1 MPQSKT
7 FHLPRLE
14 RHPLI
19 LLLSLGLAFGLGRA
33 VSVINIAISMGGPMA
48 LGGFFINFLGLVVG
62 PISLLGL
69 YLLLRKSPKLF
80 GSYMLIAAAV
90 AAAFVFWQFWDY
102 PTVNGAFY
110 MLRGDQDE
118 FAYIP
123 PEPSDH
129 VLAVFTSSM
138 LFYAGFEYLLFAN
151 SSFFRDSIVGQV
163 ITLAVA
169 FMALSLVLMTY
180 PSFSIEPKFAY
191 LVLPVSFGLI
201 ALALQRFNSL
211 AVLLGVLAVNFGL
224 LFLLGLLAYYWFV
237 VAN

>member
-1 MPQSKT
+1 M
-7 FHLPRLE
+7 PRLE

-19 LLLSLGLAFGLGRA
+19 LLLSLGLALILGCA

-110 MLRGDQDE
+110 MLRGGQDDLS
-118 FAYIP
+118 YVP
-123 PEPSDH
+123 PQPFDH
-129 VLAVFTSSM
+129 VLAVFTSSILM
-138 LFYAGFEYLLFAN
+138 YAGLESLLFPQD
-151 SSFFRDSIVGQV
+151 SFFKRDPKGKVSVLIAALLAF
-163 ITLAVA
+163 TLLLII
-169 FMALSLVLMTY
+169 F
-180 PSFSIEPKFAY
+180 PSFSVEPKFIY
-191 LVLPVSFGLI
+191 LALPACFGIL
-201 ALALQRFNSL
+201 ALALHRFNSL